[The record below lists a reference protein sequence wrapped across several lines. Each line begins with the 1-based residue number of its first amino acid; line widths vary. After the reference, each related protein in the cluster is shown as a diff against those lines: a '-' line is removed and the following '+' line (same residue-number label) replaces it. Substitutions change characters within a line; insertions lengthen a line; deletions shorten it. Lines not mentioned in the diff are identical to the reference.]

1 MKQVPVAYQLYS
13 AREEVAKDMNG
24 VLKGLKEMGYDGVE
38 FAGFFGYSAQQVKDM
53 LEANGL
59 VAVSSQVPV

>member
-24 VLKGLKEMGYDGVE
+24 VLKGLKEMGYDGV
-38 FAGFFGYSAQQVKDM
+38 
-53 LEANGL
+53 
-59 VAVSSQVPV
+59 